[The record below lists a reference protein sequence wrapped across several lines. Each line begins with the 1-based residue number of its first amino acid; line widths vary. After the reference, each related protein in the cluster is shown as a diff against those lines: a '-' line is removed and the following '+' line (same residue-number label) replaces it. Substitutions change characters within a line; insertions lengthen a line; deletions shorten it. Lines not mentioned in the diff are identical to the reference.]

1 MRDAGVAKSMLAHAP
16 GDARA
21 LSVVPLLLST
31 RCDTVG
37 YMQEFDIHALDS
49 LEPGDDEA
57 DKAFDRYRRSLVDS
71 FCASPEGQAHIPKY
85 GSAGFWAGCLLD
97 FGFNHL
103 GVTLPNMTSS
113 DLKEIVSG
121 YFPRKVSLR
130 SPEEAEEAIP
140 ELIAFWKFLSR
151 EFALDAAQSA
161 LRCLGEMQPSFGAIM
176 NDSTRFGMAKSL
188 VMQGRAEG
196 FDMTEPNQ
204 MNAFIAAY
212 NERVAA
218 EQGGSPAAPLPALG
232 RLDENPRV
240 KRNQARRLKKRISG
254 ISISKKEPRKKRR

>member
-1 MRDAGVAKSMLAHAP
+1 
-16 GDARA
+16 
-21 LSVVPLLLST
+21 
-31 RCDTVG
+31 
-37 YMQEFDIHALDS
+37 MQEFDIHALDS
-49 LEPGDDEA
+49 LEPGGDEA

-97 FGFNHL
+97 FGFNHV

-121 YFPRKVSLR
+121 YFPRKISLR

-140 ELIAFWKFLSR
+140 ELIAFWEFLGR

-161 LRCLGEMQPSFGAIM
+161 FRFLGEIQSSFAAIM
-176 NDSTRFGMAKSL
+176 NDSSKFGMAKSL
-188 VMQGRAEG
+188 FMQGRAEG
-196 FDMTEPNQ
+196 FDMAEPNQ

-218 EQGGSPAAPLPALG
+218 EQGGSPAAPLPVLG
-232 RLDENPRV
+232 HLDENLRM
-240 KRNQARRLKKRISG
+240 KRIQARRLKKKIAG
-254 ISISKKEPRKKRR
+254 ISISKKKPRKKRR